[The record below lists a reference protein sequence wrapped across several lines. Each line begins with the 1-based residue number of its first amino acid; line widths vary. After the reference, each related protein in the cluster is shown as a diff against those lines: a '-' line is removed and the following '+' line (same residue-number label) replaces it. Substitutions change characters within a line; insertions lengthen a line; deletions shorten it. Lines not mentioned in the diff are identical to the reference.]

1 MTPRYGPPDASRAP
15 RYTGVRT
22 FARLP
27 HVTAPDGVDAA
38 IVGVPFD
45 TATSFRPGAR
55 FGPEGIRAGSLLL
68 RPYHP
73 PLAVDVFASQS
84 LVDWGDLAVT
94 PGNAEKTASQIHA
107 GLAPLVAAGIT
118 PLVLGG
124 DHSIVLGELRAHAER
139 HGPLGLVLIDAHAD
153 TWDQYYG
160 ERYFHGTPFRRALE
174 EGLLA
179 PERSV
184 LAGMRGPLYGPADL
198 EEPRGWGFEI
208 ITCDELR
215 ALAPAEYGRR
225 VRERAG
231 DGPLFLSFN
240 IDAID
245 PAFAPATGTPEVAGL
260 LPHEALAL
268 LRALAGLTF
277 AGFDL
282 VEVAP
287 AYDGP
292 GQQTALLAA
301 SIAYELLALR
311 AVAAPAPS

>member
-1 MTPRYGPPDASRAP
+1 MAPRYGPPDPSLAP

-22 FARLP
+22 FARFP
-27 HVTAPDGVDAA
+27 HVTEPDGVDAA

-45 TATSFRPGAR
+45 TATSNRPGAR
-55 FGPEGIRAGSLLL
+55 FGPEAIRAGSLLL
-68 RPYHP
+68 RPWHP
-73 PLAVDVFASQS
+73 PLEIDVFASQS

-94 PGNAEKTASQIHA
+94 PGNAERTAGQIHD
-107 GLAPLVAAGIT
+107 GLRPLVAAGIT
-118 PLVLGG
+118 PLVFGG

-153 TWDQYYG
+153 TWDEYYG
-160 ERYFHGTPFRRALE
+160 ERYFHGTPFRRAFE

-179 PERSV
+179 PERST

-198 EEPRGWGFEI
+198 AEPRSWGFEI
-208 ITCDELR
+208 LSCDALR
-215 ALAPAEYGRR
+215 ALTPADYGRL

-231 DGPLFLSFN
+231 DGPLFLSFD

-260 LPHEALAL
+260 LPHEALAF
-268 LRALAGLTF
+268 LRSLAGLTF

-292 GQQTALLAA
+292 GQTTAVLAA
-301 SIAYELLALR
+301 AIAYELLALR
-311 AVAAPAPS
+311 AVAAG